1 MYFIHA
7 CTRMYTHAL
16 THIHA
21 RVNAHTRILKKMT
34 TRARR
39 VSAPGAPR
47 LTLTGVMAV
56 PDKFGRVRILLL
68 NEHPNGSPNKSFTIL
83 DTALEGVVDLPFTRN
98 TPKSIKADGVVGVCW
113 AVSPA
118 HRKAHWLGVAEQL
131 RGQWVRIEVTVRKY
145 CVFAPEQAQAQV
157 EPAQA
162 ALAQFE
168 RDQERVPG
176 ASLDICMIEALLPGT
191 V

>member
-1 MYFIHA
+1 
-7 CTRMYTHAL
+7 
-16 THIHA
+16 
-21 RVNAHTRILKKMT
+21 MT

-68 NEHPNGSPNKSFTIL
+68 NEHPDGSPNKSFTIL

-145 CVFAPEQAQAQV
+145 CVFGSPAPELAQAQEQAQA
-157 EPAQA
+157 
-162 ALAQFE
+162 
-168 RDQERVPG
+168 QERVPG

-191 V
+191 A